1 MYLEEIDQLLA
12 TWKSRSEQAA
22 ADLVAWSKVICFA
35 DNPAIARCE
44 IDTYRYRI
52 LHIAARVT
60 RGGRQ
65 VNLRLD
71 RNWAW
76 AKTLAAGFGRLRA
89 AFD

>member
-1 MYLEEIDQLLA
+1 MIL
-12 TWKSRSEQAA
+12 AA